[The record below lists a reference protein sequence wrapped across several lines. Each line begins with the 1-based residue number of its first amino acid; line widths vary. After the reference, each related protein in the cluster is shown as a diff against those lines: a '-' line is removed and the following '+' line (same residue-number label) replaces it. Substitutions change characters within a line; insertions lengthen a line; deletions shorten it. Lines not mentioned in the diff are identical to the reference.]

1 MTALSEKEKTLTKCL
16 EEFSEEMREFM
27 YLPRVV
33 CVNFPTCKQV
43 ILCLKTEGNTGRN
56 PLP

>member
-1 MTALSEKEKTLTKCL
+1 M
-16 EEFSEEMREFM
+16 EESSEEMREFM
-27 YLPRVV
+27 YLPHVV